1 MNNGITKSKDDM
13 VFIADPMLNSI
24 RIFQYNKYDSEVL
37 TYLDTLYLD
46 GGPDNVEYDVIE
58 NKLYVGVI
66 YRLIDH
72 LKVHSIIN

>member
-24 RIFQYNKYDSEVL
+24 RIFKYNKYDSEVL
-37 TYLDTLYLD
+37 TYLDILYLD

-72 LKVHSIIN
+72 LKVN

>member
-1 MNNGITKSKDDM
+1 MNNGITKDKDDN

-24 RIFQYNKYDSEVL
+24 RIFKYDKNNDEVL

-46 GGPDNVEYDVIE
+46 GGPDNVEYDAIE

-72 LKVHSIIN
+72 LKVYSLIN